1 MRRSIAGVAL
11 LIGLA
16 SLALIAD
23 RTVRSTGQGASFAP
37 VEVDGVARDDA
48 PAEAGTVD
56 DVAGT
61 MGVGPDAEVP
71 GARSMA
77 DDAPPAGVQ
86 PLPIEVDWF
95 SDWSGQMG
103 NAYEALHDGGKWTG
117 NLCTD
122 THLATIMSAE
132 GRDFPPGMERL
143 YRYEIPDSNECY
155 LLEARDQ
162 WTLPAVGEYQFVRYY
177 VRFEAPPGHSP
188 MDQHFF
194 HLGTYPGAGY
204 ESTFWLNGIEGGDPP
219 GSVGPNGEYR
229 IQFMPNWQGDQAR
242 WGVAWYNI
250 YLRTYQT
257 YRVELRQ
264 HRVAEHEVRYTV
276 RVYDASGNLRDAS
289 PSQVWFEYFGEQ
301 EYRDLP
307 DFRMGVRNPES
318 HFQTIQ
324 VGYNGSSP
332 RGNFDG
338 GVYNFIGGVA
348 VRVTG
353 DADGWIGPYRPR
365 G

>member
-1 MRRSIAGVAL
+1 MRRSIAVVAL

-16 SLALIAD
+16 GLALIAD
-23 RTVRSTGQGASFAP
+23 LPVRSTGHGASL
-37 VEVDGVARDDA
+37 A
-48 PAEAGTVD
+48 PAEVD
-56 DVAGT
+56 DIAHDEAAPGSDPPGGGSETVGT
-61 MGVGPDAEVP
+61 HADLPSEPSTADEALP
-71 GARSMA
+71 ARAQARST
-77 DDAPPAGVQ
+77 D
-86 PLPIEVDWF
+86 LDWF
-95 SDWSGQMG
+95 SDWSGRVG
-103 NAYEALHDGGKWTG
+103 NDYEALHDGGKWTG

-122 THLATIMSAE
+122 THLATIMSAV
-132 GRDFPPGMERL
+132 GRDFPPGMEHL
-143 YRYEIPDSNECY
+143 YRYQIPDSNECY
-155 LLEARDQ
+155 LLEVRDQ

-219 GSVGPNGEYR
+219 GSVGRNGEYR
-229 IQFMPNWQGDQAR
+229 IQFMPNWQGDEAR

-250 YLRTYQT
+250 YLRTFET

-264 HRVAEHEVRYTV
+264 HRVAEQEVRYSV
-276 RVYDASGNLRDAS
+276 RVYDASGNLRNAS
-289 PSQVWFEYFGEQ
+289 PGQVWFEYYGEH

-332 RGNFDG
+332 QGNFAG
-338 GVYNFIGGVA
+338 GVYNFVGGVA

-353 DADGWIGPYRPR
+353 DARGWIGPYGP
-365 G
+365 GG